1 MNNYFLKRCIF
12 FLCLILILICFC
24 QRANAHHEGEV
35 SFLRMYYKEKEL
47 VVTPTRNPKS
57 ISQTAENITII
68 TSDEIEAMNAHTLTD
83 VLKNIPG
90 VQLNLRG
97 GLGIGADLSIQG
109 SEFTHVL
116 LMIDGV
122 AINNLA
128 SGFADIGAFAV
139 QNIGRIEIIKGP
151 ASSSWGSSL
160 GGVINVITKPAGNM
174 EKPWGC
180 IFQSG
185 GEEKTLDSRVE
196 LSDKAGNLGY
206 YLSAGNLFSDGLR
219 PTNSFEGKN
228 LYTKLR
234 WDTADSTNLIF
245 SLGYN
250 EGTREEAQFRIILFP
265 GAPED
270 YLVYSNDFE
279 YLFSTLRLNY
289 FFNSKFD
296 LTLSF
301 RTSKQNLIKFINLHS
316 TGLELKK
323 DTYDDSIYGGTL
335 LLKGKYRYHNIV
347 LGADFEHG
355 ELKSNII
362 VDKKQERE
370 KKAVFA
376 NDTIIIDKVSFT
388 PGIRYDHFSIHDEF
402 LSPSLGMNYRIT
414 EKTILR
420 GFIAKGFNT
429 IPLNKIYID
438 APDFFMVN
446 NDLKVEKIFSVQAGL
461 ESTSLKY
468 IWLKSS
474 LFKHIIKDAYAH
486 APWPEDPSKITA
498 VNQKKQRRQGFEIEI
513 KTAPFFNTSL
523 LTGFV
528 LIDAKNM
535 DTGERLADVPRYTY
549 DIGLQHDNK
558 KSFQASLKG
567 HYIRYED
574 PTGMQKTN
582 FIWDLYLTKKIHQ
595 SKNKALKLFLS
606 GHNIFD
612 GEQYLYEEYKN
623 PGRWIEAGLRC
634 NY

>member
-1 MNNYFLKRCIF
+1 MNNYFLKRGIF
-12 FLCLILILICFC
+12 FLCLMLILPCFC
-24 QRANAHHEGEV
+24 QRANAHPEEEI
-35 SFLRMYYKEKEL
+35 SLLRMYYSEEAL
-47 VVTPTRNPKS
+47 VVTPSRNPKP
-57 ISQTAENITII
+57 ISQIAENITVI
-68 TSDEIEAMNAHTLTD
+68 TLDEIEAMNAHTLND

-90 VQLNLRG
+90 VQIKLRG
-97 GLGIGADLSIQG
+97 GPGSTGDLHIQG
-109 SEFTHVL
+109 SEFNHVL
-116 LMIDGV
+116 LMIDGI

-128 SGFADIGAFAV
+128 SGFADIGAFPV

-160 GGVINVITKPAGNM
+160 GGVINVIIKSAGIM
-174 EKPWGC
+174 EKPWGS

-185 GEEKTLDSRVE
+185 GEKKTLDSRVE

-219 PTNSFEGKN
+219 PTNSFKGKN

-234 WDTADSTNLIF
+234 WDLADSTTLIF

-250 EGTREEAQFRIILFP
+250 EGAREEAQFRTILFP

-270 YLVYSNDFE
+270 YIVDSNDFE

-289 FFNSKFD
+289 FLNSKFD

-301 RTSKQNLIKFINLHS
+301 QTSKQEVIKFTHLLS
-316 TGLELKK
+316 TGLELGK
-323 DTYDDSIYGGTL
+323 DTYDVSIYGGTF

-355 ELKSNII
+355 KLKSNAI

-370 KKAVFA
+370 KKAIFV
-376 NDTIIIDKVSFT
+376 NDTIIINKVSFI
-388 PGIRYDHFSIHDEF
+388 PGIRYDHISIHDEF
-402 LSPSLGMNYRIT
+402 LSPSLGISYRAG

-420 GFIAKGFNT
+420 GYMAKGFST
-429 IPLNKIYID
+429 IPLSKIYID
-438 APDFFMVN
+438 DPRFVVN
-446 NDLKVEKIFSVQAGL
+446 NDLKVEKVFSIQAGI

-474 LFKHIIKDAYAH
+474 FFKHNISAAYAN

-523 LTGFV
+523 LTGYV

-567 HYIRYED
+567 HYLRYED
-574 PTGMQKTN
+574 PAGIQKTN
-582 FIWDLYLTKKIHQ
+582 FVWDLYLTKKNHQ
-595 SKNKALKLFLS
+595 SGNKALKLFLS

-612 GEQYLYEEYKN
+612 GQQYLWEEYKN

>member
-1 MNNYFLKRCIF
+1 MNNYFLKRGIL
-12 FLCLILILICFC
+12 FLCLILILACFC
-24 QRANAHHEGEV
+24 QRANAHPEEEI
-35 SFLRMYYKEKEL
+35 SLLRMYYKEEEL
-47 VVTPTRNPKS
+47 VVTPSRNPKPL
-57 ISQTAENITII
+57 SQTAENITII
-68 TSDEIEAMNAHTLTD
+68 TLDEIEAMNAHTLTD

-90 VQLNLRG
+90 VQMDSRG
-97 GLGIGADLSIQG
+97 GPGSTGDLHIQG
-109 SEFTHVL
+109 SEFNHVL
-116 LMIDGV
+116 LMIDGI
-122 AINNLA
+122 AMNNLA
-128 SGFADIGAFAV
+128 SGFADIGAFPV

-160 GGVINVITKPAGNM
+160 GGVINVITKPAGIM
-174 EKPWGC
+174 EKPSGS

-185 GEEKTLDSRVE
+185 GEKKTLDSRIE

-234 WDTADSTNLIF
+234 WDLADSTNLIF

-250 EGTREEAQFRIILFP
+250 EGAREEGQRPSWKYP
-265 GAPED
+265 GD
-270 YLVYSNDFE
+270 YEVGSNDFE

-289 FFNSKFD
+289 FLNSKFD

-301 RTSKQNLIKFINLHS
+301 RTSKQEVIKFINLLS
-316 TGLELKK
+316 TGLELGK
-323 DTYDDSIYGGTL
+323 DTYDVSIYGGTF

-355 ELKSNII
+355 KLKSNAI

-370 KKAVFA
+370 EKAVFI
-376 NDTIIIDKVSFT
+376 NDTIIINKVSFI
-388 PGIRYDHFSIHDEF
+388 PGIRYDHISIHDKF
-402 LSPSLGMNYRIT
+402 LSPSLGISYRAS
-414 EKTILR
+414 EKTVLR
-420 GFIAKGFNT
+420 GYMAKGFNT
-429 IPLNKIYID
+429 IPLSYIYID
-438 APDFFMVN
+438 DPDHFVVN
-446 NDLKVEKIFSVQAGL
+446 TDLKVEKVFSVQAGI

-474 LFKHIIKDAYAH
+474 FFKHNIKDALDH

-513 KTAPFFNTSL
+513 KTAPLFNTSL
-523 LTGFV
+523 LAGFV
-528 LIDAKNM
+528 LIDVKNM
-535 DTGERLADVPRYTY
+535 DTGERLPDVPRHTY
-549 DIGLQHDNK
+549 DIGIQHVNK

-567 HYIRYED
+567 HYVRWDY
-574 PTGMQKTN
+574 PTGAQKTN
-582 FIWDLYLTKKIHQ
+582 FIWDLYLMKKIHQ
-595 SKNKALKLFLS
+595 SGHKALKLFLS

-612 GEQYLYEEYKN
+612 GQQYLWEEYKN